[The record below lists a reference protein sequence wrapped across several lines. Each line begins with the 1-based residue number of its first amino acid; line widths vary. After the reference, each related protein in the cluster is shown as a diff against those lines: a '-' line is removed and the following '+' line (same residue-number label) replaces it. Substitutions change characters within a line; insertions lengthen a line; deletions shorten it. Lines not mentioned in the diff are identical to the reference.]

1 MGINCCRLLNE
12 SKDEHSTFTRSKN
25 GHLIKVEKIRC
36 ADGSVMKK
44 LSTIFEEDENQISK
58 KSSFMSIPST
68 NKFVGI
74 YQTEK
79 VAAAPV

>member
-1 MGINCCRLLNE
+1 MGISCCHLLNE
-12 SKDEHSTFTRSKN
+12 NKDDASFTRNKS
-25 GHLIKVEKIRC
+25 GHLIKVDKFKC

-44 LSTIFEEDENQISK
+44 LSTIFEEDENMISK

-79 VAAAPV
+79 VVAQPV